1 MILAIARR
9 EWQASFLTAQAW
21 TLLAASQLILAWIFL
36 RLIES
41 FSGLEIAQRKVGIT
55 LELSLNL
62 FSFTAVLALLSV
74 PLLSM
79 RMLSGEFREG
89 TFNLLGAAPVTLT
102 EILLGK
108 FLGLAGP
115 VLAMGLLPLLLSLG
129 LDFSTELDLG
139 LLAAATLGVWLAGL
153 MFASVGIFASSLT
166 SQPGLAAVASY
177 GILVLLSVINR
188 TAGAWTQDAT
198 LFDWLSWNEH
208 LFWLL
213 HGVVRLSD
221 LLYFLLFT
229 LFFLALAHRRL
240 ANRRLG

>member
-9 EWQASFLTAQAW
+9 ELQASFLTAQAW

-36 RLIES
+36 RVLES
-41 FSGLEIAQRKVGIT
+41 FSGLEIAQRKAGIT
-55 LELSLNL
+55 LELSLHL
-62 FSFTAVLALLSV
+62 FSFTAALALLAV

-79 RMLSGEFREG
+79 RMLSGELRDG
-89 TFNLLGAAPVTLT
+89 TFNLLGSAPVSLA

-108 FLGLAGP
+108 FLGLAGL
-115 VLAMGLLPLLLSLG
+115 VTALSLLPLVLSLG
-129 LDFSTELDLG
+129 LVFTTRLDLG

-153 MFASVGIFASSLT
+153 MFAAIGLFASSLT
-166 SQPGLAAVASY
+166 AQPGLAAVASY

-188 TAGAWTQDAT
+188 TGSDGSEAVT

-208 LFWLL
+208 LFWFL
-213 HGVVRLSD
+213 HGIVRASD

-229 LFFLALAHRRL
+229 IFFLALAHRRL

>member
-9 EWQASFLTAQAW
+9 EWQASFLSAQAW

-36 RLIES
+36 RLLEGL
-41 FSGLEIAQRKVGIT
+41 SGLEATQNKAGIT

-62 FSFTAVLALLSV
+62 FSFTAVLTLLSV

-89 TFNLLGAAPVTLT
+89 TFNLLGSAPVALA

-108 FLGLAGP
+108 FLGLAAL
-115 VLAMGLLPLLLSLG
+115 VIAMGLLPLILSLG
-129 LDFSTELDLG
+129 LSFSTDLDLG
-139 LLAAATLGVWLAGL
+139 LLAAATLGVWLTGL
-153 MFASVGIFASSLT
+153 MFASVGLFASSLT
-166 SQPGLAAVASY
+166 TQPGLAAVAAY

-188 TAGAWTQDAT
+188 TAKTWDQAAT

-213 HGVVRLSD
+213 HGIVRSSD

-229 LFFLALAHRRL
+229 AFFLALTHRRL